1 MYKNSFPFF
10 LIPLHLDRTIKIL
23 YNLGKIA
30 KEVCNLEFLEKA
42 KRKTFNTIG
51 LLINRLSQN
60 ESGDTSDLEK
70 NITDGMPELL
80 RKAGAEGTVLLRNDG
95 VLPLSKDTV
104 ISVFGRV
111 QNDYMYVGYGSG
123 GDVIKPYTVSLMEGL
138 RNAGAKLNEDL
149 AEQYSQWCKKNPPD
163 HGFWGHWPH
172 YYNEMPI
179 DNETIN
185 KASAISDCAVV
196 VIGRSAGEDRENY
209 LTKGSFYLTDDE
221 SSLIKTVSAT
231 FKNTVIIMNIG
242 SIMDMAWE
250 GDLLTN
256 NSAILI
262 PYQGGMESGNSVADV
277 LFGES
282 EPSGRLTDTIADS
295 YESYPCAKYFGK
307 KEYNNFFEDI
317 YVGYRYFETF
327 AKDKVLYPFGFG
339 LGYTRFEN
347 KLISGENNN
356 NIVSLKIS
364 SKNTGNFKGKDVIQV
379 YAEAPQGELGKP
391 SRVLCGFK
399 KTPELAPGDE
409 CDVTIEIPFYFFASY
424 DDSGATGTKNAYV
437 LEKGEYNFYA
447 GTNVRDAE
455 KFFSFQIDETI
466 VIETLSEVC
475 APENSFDILGKN
487 GKICKASAST
497 QNLKAA
503 ILANIPTDYGYNGDC
518 GITLED
524 VENAKETIEKFISQF
539 SPKELEA
546 ISRGDYTMDSPL
558 GNKGNAG
565 VMGGVLE
572 SLRDKGIK
580 PITTTDGPSGI
591 RIRSCCS
598 LIPIGTSLA
607 SMWNLE
613 LAEEIYKK
621 IGGEMKEKG
630 SDILLAPG
638 MNIHRSPL
646 CGRNFE
652 YYSEDPFLT
661 GKIAAA
667 VVKGVQK
674 NGVGACPKHFACNS
688 QETNRNKTDSRLSQ
702 RALREI
708 YLKGFEICVKE
719 AEPLTIM
726 TSYNKINGVWG
737 HYHYGLCTQILRK
750 EWGFKG
756 LVMTDWWMQSSRSP
770 EFPEMKDN
778 AYRVRAG
785 VDVLMPG
792 GNRAGKRKPDG
803 TLLKTYGKPDGIKLG
818 EMQQTAKRVVELTMK
833 IK

>member
-1 MYKNSFPFF
+1 M
-10 LIPLHLDRTIKIL
+10 D
-23 YNLGKIA
+23 
-30 KEVCNLEFLEKA
+30 FLEKA

-60 ESGDTSDLEK
+60 ESGDTTDLEK
-70 NITDGMPELL
+70 TVTEGMPQLL
-80 RKAGAEGTVLLRNDG
+80 RQAGAEGTVLLRNDD
-95 VLPLSKDTV
+95 VLPLSKNTV
-104 ISVFGRV
+104 ISVFGKV

-138 RNAGAKLNEDL
+138 RNLGAKLNKEL
-149 AEQYSQWCKKNPPD
+149 AESYAKWCKANPPD

-172 YYNEMPI
+172 YYQEMPV
-179 DNETIN
+179 DDATIL
-185 KASAISDCAVV
+185 KASQNSDCAVI
-196 VIGRSAGEDRENY
+196 VIGRSAGEDRENQ
-209 LTKGSFYLTDDE
+209 LTKGSYFLTDDE
-221 SSLIKTVSAT
+221 SSLIKRVSKA
-231 FKNTVIIMNIG
+231 FSKTVIVMNIG

-250 GDLLTN
+250 QDLLTN

-262 PYQGGMESGNSVADV
+262 PYQGGMESGNSVASV
-277 LFGES
+277 LFGIE
-282 EPSGRLTDTIADS
+282 EPSGRLTDTIATS
-295 YESYPCAKYFGK
+295 YQDYPCANHFGE
-307 KEYNNFFEDI
+307 KEYNNFREDI

-339 LGYTRFEN
+339 LSYTSFETQV
-347 KLISGENNN
+347 ISKNNDN
-356 NIVSLKIS
+356 NTVSITATV
-364 SKNTGNFKGKDVIQV
+364 KNTGALSGKEVIQV
-379 YAEAPQGELGKP
+379 YAQAPQGKLGKAA
-391 SRVLCGFK
+391 RVLCGFV
-399 KTPELAPGDE
+399 KTPTLAPNE
-409 CDVTIEIPFYFFASY
+409 EYTAEINIPYYSFASF
-424 DDSGATGTKNAYV
+424 DDNGATGYKNAYV
-437 LEKGEYNFYA
+437 LEDGEYSFFV
-447 GTNVRDAE
+447 GENVRDAQ
-455 KFFSFQIDETI
+455 KAFSFNIDELI
-466 VIETLSEVC
+466 VVEQLTEVC
-475 APENSFDILGKN
+475 APTHQFNVFAKDYKSTPVATSTIDLKSTILN
-487 GKICKASAST
+487 
-497 QNLKAA
+497 NLPK
-503 ILANIPTDYGYNGDC
+503 DYGYNGDL
-518 GITLED
+518 GITLDD
-524 VENAKETIEKFISQF
+524 VISGKETMERFISQL

-565 VMGGVLE
+565 VMGGVLP
-572 SLRDKGIK
+572 SLREKGIK

-607 SMWNLE
+607 SMWNLDLLE
-613 LAEEIYKK
+613 QIYTK
-621 IGGEMKEKG
+621 IGAEMKEKG
-630 SDILLAPG
+630 SDVLLAPG

-661 GKIAAA
+661 GKTAAA

-719 AEPLTIM
+719 AEPYTIM

-737 HYHYGLCTQILRK
+737 HYHYDLCTRILRN
-750 EWGFKG
+750 EWGFQG
-756 LVMTDWWMQSSRSP
+756 LVMTDWWMQSSSSP
-770 EFPEMKDN
+770 EFPQMKDN

-803 TLLKTYGKPDGIKLG
+803 TLLKTYGKPEGITLG
-818 EMQQTAKRVVELTMK
+818 EMQQTARRVIELSMK
-833 IK
+833 VK

>member
-1 MYKNSFPFF
+1 MDFF
-10 LIPLHLDRTIKIL
+10 
-23 YNLGKIA
+23 
-30 KEVCNLEFLEKA
+30 EKA

-60 ESGDTSDLEK
+60 ESGDTTDLEK
-70 NITDGMPELL
+70 TVTRGMPELL

-95 VLPLSKDTV
+95 VLPLSKDSV

-138 RNAGAKLNEDL
+138 RNIGASLNEEL
-149 AEQYSQWCKKNPPD
+149 AESYAKWCKANPPD

-172 YYNEMPI
+172 YYQEMPVDDAVI
-179 DNETIN
+179 L
-185 KASAISDCAVV
+185 KASQNSDCAII

-209 LTKGSFYLTDDE
+209 LIKGSYFLTDDE
-221 SSLIKTVSAT
+221 SSLIKRVSKV
-231 FKNTVIIMNIG
+231 FSKTVIVMNIG

-250 GDLLTN
+250 QDLLTN

-262 PYQGGMESGNSVADV
+262 PYQGGMESGNSVASV
-277 LFGES
+277 LFGIE
-282 EPSGRLTDTIADS
+282 EPSGRLTDTIATI
-295 YESYPCAKYFGK
+295 YHEYPCADYFGE
-307 KEYNNFFEDI
+307 KEYNNFCEDI

-327 AKDKVLYPFGFG
+327 ARDKVLYPFGFG
-339 LGYTRFEN
+339 LSYTSFETQV
-347 KLISGENNN
+347 ISNSNDNNT
-356 NIVSLKIS
+356 VSIKAAV
-364 SKNTGNFKGKDVIQV
+364 KNTGALSGKEVVQV
-379 YAEAPQGELGKP
+379 YAQAPQGALGKAA
-391 SRVLCGFK
+391 RVLCGFV
-399 KTPELAPGDE
+399 KTPTLAPNE
-409 CDVTIEIPFYFFASY
+409 EYTVEFNIPYYSFASF
-424 DDSGATGTKNAYV
+424 DDNGATGYKNAYV
-437 LEKGEYNFYA
+437 LEAGEYNFYV
-447 GTNVRDAE
+447 GENVRDAQ
-455 KFFSFQIDETI
+455 KAFSFNINELI
-466 VIETLSEVC
+466 VVEQLTEAC
-475 APENSFDILGKN
+475 APTHQFNIFAKDYKSTPVATSTVDLKPTILN
-487 GKICKASAST
+487 
-497 QNLKAA
+497 
-503 ILANIPTDYGYNGDC
+503 NIPKDYGYNGDL
-518 GITLED
+518 GITLDD
-524 VENAKETIEKFISQF
+524 VISGKETMERFISQL
-539 SPKELEA
+539 SLKELEA

-565 VMGGVLE
+565 VMGGVLP
-572 SLRDKGIK
+572 SLREKGIK

-607 SMWNLE
+607 SMWNLDLLE
-613 LAEEIYKK
+613 QIYTKV
-621 IGGEMKEKG
+621 GAEMKEKG
-630 SDILLAPG
+630 SDVLLAPG

-661 GKIAAA
+661 GKTAAA

-719 AEPLTIM
+719 AKPYTIM

-737 HYHYGLCTQILRK
+737 HYQYDLCTRILRN
-750 EWGFKG
+750 EWGFQG
-756 LVMTDWWMQSSRSP
+756 VVMTDWWMQSSSSP
-770 EFPEMKDN
+770 EFPQMKDN

-792 GNRAGKRKPDG
+792 GNRTGKRKPDG
-803 TLLKTYGKPDGIKLG
+803 TLLKTYGKPEGITLG
-818 EMQQTAKRVVELTMK
+818 EMQQTAKRVVELSMK
-833 IK
+833 LK

>member
-1 MYKNSFPFF
+1 MDFF
-10 LIPLHLDRTIKIL
+10 
-23 YNLGKIA
+23 
-30 KEVCNLEFLEKA
+30 EKA

-60 ESGDTSDLEK
+60 ESGDTTDLEK
-70 NITDGMPELL
+70 TVTRGMPELL

-95 VLPLSKDTV
+95 VLPLSKDSV

-138 RNAGAKLNEDL
+138 RNIGASLNEEL
-149 AEQYSQWCKKNPPD
+149 AESYAKWCKANPPD

-172 YYNEMPI
+172 YYQEMPVDDAVI
-179 DNETIN
+179 L
-185 KASAISDCAVV
+185 KASQNSDCAII

-209 LTKGSFYLTDDE
+209 LTKGSYFLTDDE
-221 SSLIKTVSAT
+221 SSLIKRVSKA
-231 FKNTVIIMNIG
+231 FSKTVIVMNIG

-250 GDLLTN
+250 QDLLTN

-262 PYQGGMESGNSVADV
+262 PYQGGMESGNSVASV
-277 LFGES
+277 LFGIE
-282 EPSGRLTDTIADS
+282 EPSGRLTDTIATS
-295 YESYPCAKYFGK
+295 YHEYPCADYFGE
-307 KEYNNFFEDI
+307 KEYNNFCEDI

-327 AKDKVLYPFGFG
+327 ARDKVLYPFGFG
-339 LGYTRFEN
+339 LSYTSFETQV
-347 KLISGENNN
+347 ISNSNDNNT
-356 NIVSLKIS
+356 VSIKAAV
-364 SKNTGNFKGKDVIQV
+364 KNTGALSGKEVVQV
-379 YAEAPQGELGKP
+379 YVQAPQGALGKAA
-391 SRVLCGFK
+391 RVLCGFL
-399 KTPELAPGDE
+399 KTPTLAPNE
-409 CDVTIEIPFYFFASY
+409 EYTVEFNIPYYSFASF
-424 DDSGATGTKNAYV
+424 DDNGATGYKNAYV
-437 LEKGEYNFYA
+437 LEAGEYNFYV
-447 GTNVRDAE
+447 GENVRDAQ
-455 KFFSFQIDETI
+455 KAFSFNINELI
-466 VIETLSEVC
+466 VVEQLTEAC
-475 APENSFDILGKN
+475 APTHQFNIFAKDYKSTPVATSTVDLKPTILN
-487 GKICKASAST
+487 
-497 QNLKAA
+497 
-503 ILANIPTDYGYNGDC
+503 NIPKDYGYNGDL
-518 GITLED
+518 GITLDD
-524 VENAKETIEKFISQF
+524 VISGKETMERFISQF
-539 SPKELEA
+539 SLKELEA

-565 VMGGVLE
+565 VMGGVLP
-572 SLRDKGIK
+572 SLREKGIK

-607 SMWNLE
+607 SMWNVDLLE
-613 LAEEIYKK
+613 QIYTKV
-621 IGGEMKEKG
+621 GAEMKEKG
-630 SDILLAPG
+630 SDVLLAPG

-661 GKIAAA
+661 GKTAAA

-674 NGVGACPKHFACNS
+674 NGAGACPKHFACNS

-719 AEPLTIM
+719 AKPYTIM

-737 HYHYGLCTQILRK
+737 HYQYDLCTRILRN
-750 EWGFKG
+750 EWGFQG
-756 LVMTDWWMQSSRSP
+756 VVMTDWWMQSSSSP
-770 EFPEMKDN
+770 EFPQMKDN

-792 GNRAGKRKPDG
+792 GNRTGKRKPDG
-803 TLLKTYGKPDGIKLG
+803 TLLKTYGKPEGITLG
-818 EMQQTAKRVVELTMK
+818 EMQQTAKRVVELSMK
-833 IK
+833 LK